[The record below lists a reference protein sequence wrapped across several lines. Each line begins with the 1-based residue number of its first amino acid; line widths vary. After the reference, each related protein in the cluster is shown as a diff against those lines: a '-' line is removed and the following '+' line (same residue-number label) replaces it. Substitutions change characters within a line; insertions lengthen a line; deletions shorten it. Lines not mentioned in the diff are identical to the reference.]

1 VNPAAAT
8 TQTVIQTNGI
18 TLAVRQLGDPSP
30 ASTFQAPAI
39 ASTSAA
45 PSIRPPALNL
55 ATAMATATRPTSP
68 PAALVT
74 SIKALMGTLI
84 EAYQAICFSSDFE
97 ATHRETAMALVTSWR
112 HRNER
117 EALIR
122 QTDYGPEMAELVEEV
137 VGQIK
142 RTVGEKPPFV
152 IEFLSKKAREDT
164 DKVLGLLELKERW
177 SWSTL

>member
-1 VNPAAAT
+1 MNAAAAT
-8 TQTVIQTNGI
+8 TRTAIQTNCI
-18 TLAVRQLGDPSP
+18 TLAVRQGGAPLP
-30 ASTFQAPAI
+30 ASTIQVPAI

-55 ATAMATATRPTSP
+55 ATATATATRPTSP

-74 SIKALMGTLI
+74 AIKALMGTLI
-84 EAYQAICFSSDFE
+84 ESYQAICFSSDFE
-97 ATHRETAMALVTSWR
+97 ATHRETVMALVTSWR

-122 QTDYGPEMAELVEEV
+122 QMDYGTEMAELVEEV
-137 VGQIK
+137 VSQIK
-142 RTVGEKPPFV
+142 RTVGENPPFV
-152 IEFLSKKAREDT
+152 IEFLSRKAQEDT

-177 SWSTL
+177 SGSIL